1 MAITGAA
8 DEILV
13 RALRIIGKRPKT
25 HLGAYF
31 PSRKV
36 KIFMRSRTIVVCT
49 SLALAF
55 VAPNAFSEQPEH
67 RDLVSHN
74 MMTNAKCAGL
84 AQILGDPDS
93 SFEHKW
99 EYFSESQSR
108 GNDLDNEEV
117 NSAFYMQFGWSQGFT
132 QGLAFSE
139 ETTRAKEAQTA
150 YKNLR
155 CGAPLKEIALE
166 IAEETRFVQD
176 LRKRFPNLILNIEDV
191 RDDEV
196 EIYLGFDE
204 GKGRTTRYGILK
216 VDEYRTVYQNKDYH
230 LGTNNW
236 IAVQ

>member
-1 MAITGAA
+1 
-8 DEILV
+8 
-13 RALRIIGKRPKT
+13 
-25 HLGAYF
+25 
-31 PSRKV
+31 
-36 KIFMRSRTIVVCT
+36 MRSRTIVVCT